1 MIKPS
6 FRDLSMHAMYGE
18 IRCSIIAEGVSWSPD
33 VANDMVRRMQDLWN
47 GTLTEL
53 YRFDM
58 LDTTGN
64 NDDEEDDEYGPTP
77 DKELIDPR
85 VVRLGEEDFN
95 G

>member
-1 MIKPS
+1 MMKPS
-6 FRDLSMHAMYGE
+6 FKDVSMHAMYGE

-33 VANDMVRRMQDLWN
+33 VADDMVRRMQELWS

-53 YRFDM
+53 YRFNM
-58 LDTTGN
+58 LDTTGEDED
-64 NDDEEDDEYGPTP
+64 DDEEYGPTP